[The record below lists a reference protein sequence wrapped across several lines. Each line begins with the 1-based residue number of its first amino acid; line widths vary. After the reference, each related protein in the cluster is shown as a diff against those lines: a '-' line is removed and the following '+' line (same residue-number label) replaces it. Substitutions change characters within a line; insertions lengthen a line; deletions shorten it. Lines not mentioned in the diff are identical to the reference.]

1 MNNIQDRKTINN
13 YLGNRGLATLDNPGG
28 LCQQLGYLVEDETH
42 LKQILNR
49 CAPELRRECY
59 EAVLP
64 HLRFKARPLD
74 VYLSELGAEA
84 EAEQLPVVNE
94 AGKFRAYNPP
104 DIRTV
109 QRVVEESISSWH
121 LTLTCKK
128 CLREET
134 FHGGRRADV
143 IFKARDAGWTYEA
156 ANGGRETCPACP

>member
-1 MNNIQDRKTINN
+1 MNIQDRLTINR

-28 LCQQLGYLVEDETH
+28 LCQQLGYLVEDEEH
-42 LKQILNR
+42 FKQILNR
-49 CAPELRRECY
+49 VSPELCRDCY
-59 EAVLP
+59 DALTP

-84 EAEQLPVVNE
+84 EAQQLPTVDE
-94 AGKFRAYNPP
+94 DGKFHAYNTA

-121 LTLTCKK
+121 LTLTCKR
-128 CLREET
+128 CLKEET

-143 IFKARDAGWTYEA
+143 IFKAREAGWTYES
-156 ANGGRETCPACP
+156 ANGGRETCPSCP